1 MERIKTGLSLEIEE
15 LVTDDKSSK
24 ILGSGLL
31 DVYST
36 PSMIALMEKTS
47 MLCVEHYIDKNESTV
62 GGAINIRHMRPTAI
76 GKTVNC
82 SSVVKGIIGKKV
94 EFEVEVYEGKSKIG
108 VGTHVRFIVY
118 IKSFMSQL

>member
-1 MERIKTGLSLEIEE
+1 MEIIKAGLSLEIEE
-15 LVTDDKSSK
+15 LVTDDKSAKS
-24 ILGSGLL
+24 LGSGLL

-47 MLCVEHYIDKNESTV
+47 MLCVEHYIDENESTV

-82 SSVVKGIIGKKV
+82 SSVVKEIVGKKV
-94 EFEVEVYEGKSKIG
+94 EFEVEVYEGKSMIG
-108 VGTHVRFIVY
+108 TGTHVRFIVDK
-118 IKSFMSQL
+118 KSFMSQL